1 MEEKGFTTEAAV
13 CFLNELEAENE
24 VALTD
29 VMEAIQDVE
38 QKLREGNYILEEF
51 EKKQDTNLNFF
62 SPVGVYEEDGKKRDI
77 LRFVEEQKEKLVQ
90 FEKKLE
96 QYRYRKEQLSLLQD
110 LLLEVQKKGT
120 EKSVEKEKVAVSRER
135 GLYLLETQEY
145 ERNRIARDLHDSSV
159 QSLTGL
165 VHKTEFCIRLMDMD
179 TVRVKLELTTMI
191 ETIKSIIN
199 GMREIIYDL
208 RPMSLNNLGFGATM
222 DAYCA
227 QLRKNYD
234 IEVNCNAEEKEP
246 ELPPI
251 WKVTLYRI
259 LQEACSNAVKHANAS
274 KIEISLS
281 YAEGNVHLEIKDDG
295 IGFDANVLTEPMQEE
310 DKLHGFGL
318 MMMRERAGLLGG
330 NAAVVSAPGEGTVV
344 TVIIPF
350 KTEKEEKDGEN

>member
-1 MEEKGFTTEAAV
+1 MVEEKRFTTEAAI

-24 VALTD
+24 AVFTS

-38 QKLREGNYILEEF
+38 QELREGDYILGEF

-62 SPVGVYEEDGKKRDI
+62 SPVGVYEEDGEKKDM
-77 LRFVEEQKEKLVQ
+77 LRSVEEKKETLTKLN
-90 FEKKLE
+90 KKLE
-96 QYRYRKEQLSLLQD
+96 QYRYRKEQLCLLKSSLLAM
-110 LLLEVQKKGT
+110 QKD
-120 EKSVEKEKVAVSRER
+120 VEKREKKEEAAVSKEQ

-165 VHKTEFCIRLMDMD
+165 VHKTELCIRLMDID
-179 TVRVKLELTTMI
+179 TIRVKLELTTMI

-208 RPMSLNNLGFGATM
+208 RPMSLNNLGLGVTV
-222 DAYCA
+222 DAYCT

-234 IEVNCNAEEKEP
+234 IEVSATMAEKEP
-246 ELPPI
+246 ELSSI

-281 YAEGNVHLEIKDDG
+281 YEEGNAHLEIKDNG
-295 IGFDANVLTEPMQEE
+295 VGFDVNGLAKPMQGE

-330 NAAVVSAPGEGTVV
+330 SATIASSVGEGTTV
-344 TVIIPF
+344 TVIIPLE
-350 KTEKEEKDGEN
+350 TEKEEKDGEN